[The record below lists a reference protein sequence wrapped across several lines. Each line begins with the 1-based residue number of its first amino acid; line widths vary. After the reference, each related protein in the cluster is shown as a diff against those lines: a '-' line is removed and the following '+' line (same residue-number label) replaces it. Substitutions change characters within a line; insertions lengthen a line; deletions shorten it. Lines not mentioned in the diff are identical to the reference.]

1 MEIEETIEIARPVE
15 DVHSYL
21 CDPSKLPEW
30 IGGLVDFELLPD
42 GSFRHIMSMSGR
54 KMPVVGRIESPSS
67 TELVV
72 MRVEGDLGVLES
84 EHHLHTSDSGTRL
97 MHRSKARIENMM
109 IRMVLSGM
117 KEAARRRLRED
128 LERLR
133 DQLEG

>member
-15 DVHSYL
+15 DVHAYL

-42 GSFRHIMSMSGR
+42 GSFRHTMSMSGR
-54 KMPVVGRIESPSS
+54 KMPVVGRIESPTN

-84 EHHLHTSDSGTRL
+84 EHHLHISDSGTRL
-97 MHRSKARIENMM
+97 LHRSKARIDNMM

-133 DQLEG
+133 EQLER